1 MSSYSCSR
9 PFQWRTFCSELD
21 KYRSSQT
28 AFFLRPK
35 RRTSLRQFL
44 VRRLKGKFVTTVQHR
59 YFFSA
64 KSPNLFLFVCLF
76 LLLLLLLDMLFQNF
90 ASMVPLF
97 LSLGLRHL
105 FTENRKIAGF
115 LFVCLFFYYW
125 PSFFLKKSLPFSFF
139 ALVWSFPSVLT
150 VDMCAECDP
159 HARCINGKCFC
170 RRGYT
175 GDGYTCKK
183 GKWSSVNQGSVSRKS
198 P

>member
-21 KYRSSQT
+21 MYRSSQT

-44 VRRLKGKFVTTVQHR
+44 VRRLKRKFVTSVQHR

-64 KSPNLFLFVCLF
+64 KSPNFS
-76 LLLLLLLDMLFQNF
+76 
-90 ASMVPLF
+90 SMVPLF

-125 PSFFLKKSLPFSFF
+125 PSFFKKKKSLPFSFF

>member
-35 RRTSLRQFL
+35 RRTSVRQFL
-44 VRRLKGKFVTTVQHR
+44 VRRLKRKFVTSVQHR

-125 PSFFLKKSLPFSFF
+125 PSFFFKKIVAIFFFCFSMII
-139 ALVWSFPSVLT
+139 SFCSYSGHV
-150 VDMCAECDP
+150 
-159 HARCINGKCFC
+159 
-170 RRGYT
+170 RGVR
-175 GDGYTCKK
+175 
-183 GKWSSVNQGSVSRKS
+183 SSRSMH
-198 P
+198 